1 MTMRAAIGANGNVRR
16 RASIEDVRRLRMDPS
31 MPLRAVHPR
40 VHGGG
45 GPPGLLSGAGDGCDG
60 QQDQLTPPGSG
71 RGRSR
76 SVTRASTGTRHDVLG
91 RIGVRAD
98 TRVPHMEADRTGAGA
113 NRRPG
118 GAVYPMEGDTMA
130 GGVGVAAMVPR
141 VVPDDERALVIRV
154 QRGEQ
159 EAFNELAQRYARR
172 AFAIAYR
179 ILRHTQDAEDLVQ
192 DAFIAALDGLASFD
206 ASRPFAPWFF
216 RIVVNRS
223 LNAVS
228 ARSTRDRHVTVYQL
242 WSDDVAVDYDPAESS
257 EIRTRF
263 QAALGAL
270 PKHQRLIVE
279 LSDIDGRSSTEIGE
293 MMDLPRGT
301 VRWHLHQARKTLRVA
316 LALLL
321 ERSA

>member
-1 MTMRAAIGANGNVRR
+1 
-16 RASIEDVRRLRMDPS
+16 
-31 MPLRAVHPR
+31 
-40 VHGGG
+40 
-45 GPPGLLSGAGDGCDG
+45 
-60 QQDQLTPPGSG
+60 
-71 RGRSR
+71 
-76 SVTRASTGTRHDVLG
+76 
-91 RIGVRAD
+91 
-98 TRVPHMEADRTGAGA
+98 
-113 NRRPG
+113 
-118 GAVYPMEGDTMA
+118 MA

-192 DAFIAALDGLASFD
+192 DAFIAALDGIASFD

-242 WSDDVAVDYDPAESS
+242 WSDDVVVDYDPAESS

-316 LALLL
+316 LAMLL

>member
-1 MTMRAAIGANGNVRR
+1 VFLIWKAERNRAR
-16 RASIEDVRRLRMDPS
+16 
-31 MPLRAVHPR
+31 
-40 VHGGG
+40 
-45 GPPGLLSGAGDGCDG
+45 
-60 QQDQLTPPGSG
+60 
-71 RGRSR
+71 
-76 SVTRASTGTRHDVLG
+76 
-91 RIGVRAD
+91 
-98 TRVPHMEADRTGAGA
+98 A
-113 NRRPG
+113 NRCG
-118 GAVYPMEGDTMA
+118 GSAVYHMAGDTMA
-130 GGVGVAAMVPR
+130 GGVGGAAAIPR
-141 VVPDDERALVIRV
+141 EALDEERALVGRV
-154 QRGEQ
+154 QRGDQ
-159 EAFNELAQRYARR
+159 QAFNELAQRYARR

-192 DAFIAALDGLASFD
+192 DAFIAALDGIGSFD

-228 ARSTRDRHVTVYQL
+228 ARSTRERHVTVFQL
-242 WSDDVAVDYDPAESS
+242 WSDDVAEDLDPAESS

-293 MMDLPRGT
+293 MLDLPRGT

-316 LALLL
+316 LATLL